1 MPKGKSA
8 APARPL
14 SSPATPAPVRP
25 GGSPVASADAIPKL
39 VLPYGKQVH
48 LLCSNLVADSLTDGP
63 LLA

>member
-14 SSPATPAPVRP
+14 SSPAIPAPVRP
-25 GGSPVASADAIPKL
+25 AGSPLASASAIPEL
-39 VLPYGKQVH
+39 ILPYGKQVYH
-48 LLCSNLVADSLTDGP
+48 LCSNVVADGLTVGT